1 MALETT
7 KAAADDLVRITVAD
21 LQFTARFERSLSPI
35 TCQAF
40 SALLPFHAKLLQAR
54 WSGEAAW
61 IPLGNLDLK
70 VGHETVTGTPD
81 VGDILFHPSDHSE
94 SEILIPYGKAVF
106 RCRDGALVGNR
117 FLTIV
122 DGKQHLPRMGA
133 LVLWHGCQNIVFSR
147 IEQAPL

>member
-1 MALETT
+1 
-7 KAAADDLVRITVAD
+7 

-35 TCQAF
+35 TCEAF

-70 VGHETVTGTPD
+70 VGHESVTGAPD
-81 VGDILFHPSDHSE
+81 VGDILFHPADHSE
-94 SEILIPYGKAVF
+94 SEILIPYGKTMF
-106 RCRDGALVGNR
+106 RCRDGALVGNH

-122 DGKQHLPRMGA
+122 GGKEHLSRMGE
-133 LVLWHGCQNIVFSR
+133 LVLRQGCQNIVFS
-147 IEQAPL
+147 QVA